1 MADLGE
7 QSSSSNLETSE
18 TLDRGEASI
27 PPVNSPPISEKASSS
42 ATFALTDLYGQSP
55 SPDAQ
60 SDLPTTE
67 TSPFDNQPSLSSSET
82 QKTELANQ
90 YLMDLLI
97 ELKLNQSEDE
107 VLIKE
112 IQADLDQHLEIIDRY
127 NPRQELLNLISAHL
141 FKDICK
147 TIGVSDLTAQLDQ
160 QKLID
165 ALQNNYQPAILP
177 TEELALLS
185 QINQENITPQR
196 LALLLAKTLQINNDA
211 NGQEQWT
218 RIQESYRQ
226 HYSSDNLNK
235 INRYLKMIIEIN
247 EKIAQTKSVSSANA
261 EQQAA

>member
-7 QSSSSNLETSE
+7 QSSSSNLEASE
-18 TLDRGEASI
+18 TLDLGEAS
-27 PPVNSPPISEKASSS
+27 VSSTDFSPLSEEASSS
-42 ATFALTDLYGQSP
+42 FALTDLYGQSP

-60 SDLPTTE
+60 SNPLAPE
-67 TSPFDNQPSLSSSET
+67 AYSFDDQPSSSSLET
-82 QKTELANQ
+82 QKTELASQ
-90 YLMDLLI
+90 HLMALLI
-97 ELKLNQSEDE
+97 ELKLNQAEDE
-107 VLIKE
+107 TLIKE

-147 TIGVSDLTAQLDQ
+147 TIGVSDLTVQLDQ

-177 TEELALLS
+177 AEELTLLG

-247 EKIAQTKSVSSANA
+247 EKVAQAKSVSSANV